1 METLLNSLLSVAGVV
16 LLGWIA
22 GRSKIIKEE
31 NDRGFNVF
39 ILNFSLPI
47 LLFIATATAKS
58 HELLDLRMGGAFV
71 VALMGM
77 YFLTFALNR
86 IVFKRSLQRSA
97 ETAFV
102 CGYPN
107 TAFLGIPLLTSLIGM
122 QAMLPIVVSNIVVGV
137 LMIPTTLIL
146 IELGIVG
153 ESGVDLKQITLRV
166 IKNPLIFM
174 PILGIIISSFQ
185 LPVPKVI
192 ASSATLIGGTTSG
205 ISLFT
210 LGLII
215 SRFKIHLSTIVVVN
229 IFLKN
234 IIHPLLMMGIVKI
247 FGISGLLAKELVILC
262 AMPTAITS
270 TIFSVSFDIDPQEN
284 VSSTIIGTIM
294 SLLTLFIF
302 MYWLHF

>member
-1 METLLNSLLSVAGVV
+1 METLLNSLLSVAFVVV
-16 LLGWIA
+16 LGWFA

-31 NDRGFNVF
+31 NDRSFNIF

-58 HELLDLRMGGAFV
+58 RELLDWRMGGAFIV
-71 VALMGM
+71 GLMGM

-86 IVFKRSLQRSA
+86 VVFKRSLHCSA

-107 TAFLGIPLLTSLIGM
+107 TAFLGIPLMTSLIGM
-122 QAMLPIVVSNIVVGV
+122 QAMLPIVVSNIIVGV

-146 IELGIVG
+146 IEIGIVG
-153 ESGVDLKQITLRV
+153 EAGVDLKQITLRV

-174 PILGIIISSFQ
+174 PILGIFISLFQ
-185 LPVPKVI
+185 IPVPKIVV
-192 ASSATLIGGTTSG
+192 SSATLIGGTTSG
-205 ISLFT
+205 VSLFT
-210 LGLII
+210 LGLIM
-215 SRFKIHLSTIVVVN
+215 SRYKIHLSVIASIN

-234 IIHPLLMMGIVKI
+234 IIHPLLMMGVVKL
-247 FGISGLLAKELVILC
+247 FGISGLLAKELIILC

-270 TIFSVSFDIDPQEN
+270 TIFSVSFDIDPEEN
-284 VSSTIIGTIM
+284 VSSTIIGTIL
-294 SLLTLFIF
+294 SLVTLFLF

>member
-1 METLLNSLLSVAGVV
+1 
-16 LLGWIA
+16 
-22 GRSKIIKEE
+22 
-31 NDRGFNVF
+31 
-39 ILNFSLPI
+39 
-47 LLFIATATAKS
+47 
-58 HELLDLRMGGAFV
+58 
-71 VALMGM
+71 
-77 YFLTFALNR
+77 
-86 IVFKRSLQRSA
+86 VFKRSLQRSA
-97 ETAFV
+97 ETSFV
-102 CGYPN
+102 CSYPN

-153 ESGVDLKQITLRV
+153 ESGVNLKQITLRV

-174 PILGIIISSFQ
+174 PIFGIIISLFQ

-205 ISLFT
+205 VSLFT

-215 SRFKIHLSTIVVVN
+215 SRFKIHLSAIVAIN

>member
-31 NDRGFNVF
+31 NDHGFNVF

-47 LLFIATATAKS
+47 LLFITTATAKP
-58 HELLDLRMGGAFV
+58 HELLDLKMGGAFII
-71 VALMGM
+71 ALMGM

-153 ESGVDLKQITLRV
+153 ESGVNLKQITLRV

-174 PILGIIISSFQ
+174 PIFGILISLFQ
-185 LPVPKVI
+185 VPVPKVI

-215 SRFKIHLSTIVVVN
+215 SRFKIHLSAIVVIN

-234 IIHPLLMMGIVKI
+234 IIHPLLMMGIVII

>member
-58 HELLDLRMGGAFV
+58 DELLDLRMGGAYI

-86 IVFKRSLQRSA
+86 IIFKRSLQRSA

-153 ESGVDLKQITLRV
+153 ESGVNLKQITLRV

-174 PILGIIISSFQ
+174 PIFGILISLFQ
-185 LPVPKVI
+185 VPVPKVI

-215 SRFKIHLSTIVVVN
+215 SRFKIHLSAIVVIN

-234 IIHPLLMMGIVKI
+234 IIHPLLMMGIVKT

>member
-58 HELLDLRMGGAFV
+58 DELLDLRMGGAFI

-86 IVFKRSLQRSA
+86 IIFKRSLQRSA

-122 QAMLPIVVSNIVVGV
+122 QAMLPIVISNIVVGV

-174 PILGIIISSFQ
+174 PIFGILISLFQ
-185 LPVPKVI
+185 VPVPKVI

-215 SRFKIHLSTIVVVN
+215 SRFKIHLSAIVIIN

>member
-47 LLFIATATAKS
+47 LLFIATATAKPR
-58 HELLDLRMGGAFV
+58 ELLDLRMGGAFII
-71 VALMGM
+71 ALMGM

-174 PILGIIISSFQ
+174 PILGIIISLFQ
-185 LPVPKVI
+185 LPIPKII

-215 SRFKIHLSTIVVVN
+215 SRFKIHLSAIVAIN

-234 IIHPLLMMGIVKI
+234 IVHPLLMMGIVKI

>member
-122 QAMLPIVVSNIVVGV
+122 QAMLPIVVSNIVVGA